1 MEAFQGLL
9 VLLRGKGRGFDFAAS
24 VWFLV
29 RTPRTANTS
38 FEKREPEPSTAIA
51 GECAKGSGAIR
62 NADHS
67 TSVSGARANRWS
79 R

>member
-9 VLLRGKGRGFDFAAS
+9 VLLRGKSWGFDFAAS

-29 RTPRTANTS
+29 RTPHTANTS
-38 FEKREPEPSTAIA
+38 FDKRERSPAIA

-62 NADHS
+62 NRDW
-67 TSVSGARANRWS
+67 VV
-79 R
+79 